1 MVWFQLALPIHM
13 VSPCSDT
20 TSSLLLQFRN
30 NSVCDSNFLQHTAI
44 FRNILSILGVFIL
57 HVVGGGRKLH
67 KRWQA
72 VKLLPLHRCQKVY
85 NKTQWVGTGQ
95 FATAQQIVHGNSMVV
110 LVSLARSQRQ
120 QNAPRQ
126 MLHRQQVVLERG
138 TWGQGYFLSKQQ
150 PKHCSK

>member
-1 MVWFQLALPIHM
+1 MKISVHNGV
-13 VSPCSDT
+13 VSISLYQHIRSSPAVIPHRLYHCSLEIT
-20 TSSLLLQFRN
+20 QYVTVISFIMLLF
-30 NSVCDSNFLQHTAI
+30 

-67 KRWQA
+67 ERWQA

-95 FATAQQIVHGNSMVV
+95 FATAQQVVHGNSMVV

-120 QNAPRQ
+120 QNAPR
-126 MLHRQQVVLERG
+126 
-138 TWGQGYFLSKQQ
+138 
-150 PKHCSK
+150 